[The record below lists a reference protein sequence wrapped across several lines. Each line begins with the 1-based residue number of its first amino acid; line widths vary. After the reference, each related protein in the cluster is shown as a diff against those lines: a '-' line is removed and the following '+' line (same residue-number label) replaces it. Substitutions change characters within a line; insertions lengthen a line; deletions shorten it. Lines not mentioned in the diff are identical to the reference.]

1 MVRSE
6 GDLRPTVSWGG
17 RMVPQ
22 PKGSPP
28 PPPPRADEI
37 ITPWRHAKPPPPVV
51 NGRLLREQR
60 CFCWGAALVVWG
72 GCCIWWA
79 VRCCCGGDA
88 HASCD
93 LLRPRRHCSPR
104 SFRASMRRT
113 SSPSSARTAQSLPF
127 QPLANCCCS
136 TRLRRMS
143 CSSTA
148 FAGVC
153 RTPPPAPRPSC
164 SVPSQRLVPA
174 TPLHG
179 PLPTPCPDSGWSS
192 PCKPRCI
199 TTLWSIQWGSL
210 YDDMRRGA
218 FSVPIPCPSVGPSTA
233 APKNRKRTPGDTSG
247 VTHLFVFCGGKPPFG
262 CPQSDPQ

>member
-1 MVRSE
+1 LHLV
-6 GDLRPTVSWGG
+6 GG
-17 RMVPQ
+17 
-22 PKGSPP
+22 
-28 PPPPRADEI
+28 AL
-37 ITPWRHAKPPPPVV
+37 
-51 NGRLLREQR
+51 LLRWRCTCLMRPPQATASLFAEIFSRFDATYQFTFQR
-60 CFCWGAALVVWG
+60 PHGTVTAFSATGQ
-72 GCCIWWA
+72 
-79 VRCCCGGDA
+79 
-88 HASCD
+88 
-93 LLRPRRHCSPR
+93 LLLQH
-104 SFRASMRRT
+104 SFTEDELQLHS
-113 SSPSSARTAQSLPF
+113 
-127 QPLANCCCS
+127 
-136 TRLRRMS
+136 LRRCLS
-143 CSSTA
+143 D
-148 FAGVC
+148 
-153 RTPPPAPRPSC
+153 PPPAPRPSCPC